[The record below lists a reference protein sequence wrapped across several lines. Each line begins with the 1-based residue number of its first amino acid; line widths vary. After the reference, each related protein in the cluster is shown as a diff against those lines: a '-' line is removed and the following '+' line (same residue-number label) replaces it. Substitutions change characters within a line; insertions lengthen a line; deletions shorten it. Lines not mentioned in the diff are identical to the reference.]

1 MASLLILGSRQ
12 LRSELQFCGAL
23 RSGDL
28 LLARHS
34 FFIVRLT
41 NTRGGD
47 GWWRSEANATA
58 AWPCPVITV
67 SLWLGRWIRPGP
79 WSQGHSSLGPGPWEG
94 NHGAGDWAETARE
107 VAE

>member
-28 LLARHS
+28 LLARRS

-41 NTRGGD
+41 NPRAGVGGGD
-47 GWWRSEANATA
+47 Q
-58 AWPCPVITV
+58 
-67 SLWLGRWIRPGP
+67 RPMPQPPGLVLS
-79 WSQGHSSLGPGPWEG
+79 SQ
-94 NHGAGDWAETARE
+94 
-107 VAE
+107 